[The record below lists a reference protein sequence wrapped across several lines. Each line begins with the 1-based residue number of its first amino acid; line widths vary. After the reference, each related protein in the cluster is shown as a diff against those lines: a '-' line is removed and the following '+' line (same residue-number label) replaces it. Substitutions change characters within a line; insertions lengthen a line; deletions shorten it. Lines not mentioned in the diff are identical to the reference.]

1 MIFHGYAQLWYHNL
15 KHNSILGHHDFC
27 VKLMPCLSTS
37 MLAKQSM
44 TRLFTIIQRED
55 ESSRT
60 YLHILNE
67 EMSNMKDLLE
77 LIFVEAL
84 IS

>member
-1 MIFHGYAQLWYHNL
+1 
-15 KHNSILGHHDFC
+15 
-27 VKLMPCLSTS
+27 
-37 MLAKQSM
+37 M

-55 ESSRT
+55 ESFRI
-60 YLHILNE
+60 YLYILNE
-67 EMSNMKDLLE
+67 EMLNVKDLLE